1 MVEPPR
7 KRVLI
12 SYARKD
18 AARLATEL
26 QRDLQSEHDVWLDT
40 NRIAGGCSWTVE
52 VEKAIDNCEV
62 LLALLSPG
70 SYVSDVCRAEQLRAL
85 RCGKRVIPCSQ
96 RPARAAPCTSKQS
109 TIATSLHS
117 RLRLTNYGSSVTIFL
132 RGATRPCFPRGSA
145 KPM

>member
-7 KRVLI
+7 KRVFI

-26 QRDLQSEHDVWLDT
+26 QRDLQSGHDVWLDT
-40 NRIAGGCSWTVE
+40 NRIARGCSWTVE

-62 LLALLSPG
+62 LLALLSPA

-85 RCGKRVIPCSQ
+85 RCGKRVIPLL
-96 RPARAAPCTSKQS
+96 AAPG
-109 TIATSLHS
+109 AGRPLHLETVNY
-117 RLRLTNYGSSVTIFL
+117 RDFTAFPPAPHQLRQLCDDILTGRDAAVLPQRFRKT
-132 RGATRPCFPRGSA
+132 
-145 KPM
+145 